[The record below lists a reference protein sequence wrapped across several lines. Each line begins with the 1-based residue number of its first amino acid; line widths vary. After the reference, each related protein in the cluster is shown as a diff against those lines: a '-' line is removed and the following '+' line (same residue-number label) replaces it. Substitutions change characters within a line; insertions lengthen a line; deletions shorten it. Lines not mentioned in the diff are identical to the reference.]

1 MQWEPQ
7 GSPNQKQIVYDALQ
21 RCTFDFGQIAQ
32 DRVVPVEW
40 ENLSRYYSSD
50 AKQITEDNHVHL
62 ANGDVGHPIE
72 ARARVLGLAWY
83 SGKISLDLYCE
94 PRPDL
99 AHEVFLSEGAHMLDF
114 FWMQDR
120 HRVMVWNAL
129 HPELEDL
136 PINTSIEEE
145 GSIIAGD
152 EGWFDVGD
160 YSSWIGEAWMG
171 LFVKAYSDIPV
182 TIPFRRPPTAEAVK
196 YVRKNLT
203 PFFSS
208 KSGRVHDSHKG
219 QVPVLYHPLLP
230 MNKPLCGICKPKEW

>member
-114 FWMQDR
+114 FWDAGPSSGDGVECSPPGARGPSHQHQHRRGGFDHRRRRRLVRCRGLQLLDR
-120 HRVMVWNAL
+120 RGL
-129 HPELEDL
+129 D
-136 PINTSIEEE
+136 
-145 GSIIAGD
+145 GSLRQ
-152 EGWFDVGD
+152 
-160 YSSWIGEAWMG
+160 G
-171 LFVKAYSDIPV
+171 L
-182 TIPFRRPPTAEAVK
+182 
-196 YVRKNLT
+196 LGH
-203 PFFSS
+203 
-208 KSGRVHDSHKG
+208 SGHDS
-219 QVPVLYHPLLP
+219 VP
-230 MNKPLCGICKPKEW
+230 